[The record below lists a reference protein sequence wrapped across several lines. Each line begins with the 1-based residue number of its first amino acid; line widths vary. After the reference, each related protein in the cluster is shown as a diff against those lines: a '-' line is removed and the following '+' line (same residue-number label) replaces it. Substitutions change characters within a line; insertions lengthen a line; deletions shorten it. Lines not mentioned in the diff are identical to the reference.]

1 MRYRC
6 ALFFPGIP
14 VVKSLAWWFRIPFWQ
29 RVMGAFV
36 LGALV
41 GWRRASVRGG
51 DRLDH
56 WQYAAVH
63 GIALTLAAVALTV
76 LAGRLGI
83 E

>member
-1 MRYRC
+1 MI
-6 ALFFPGIP
+6 L
-14 VVKSLAWWFRIPFWQ
+14 LA
-29 RVMGAFV
+29 AFV

-41 GWRRASVRGG
+41 GWRRATTRGG

-76 LAGRLGI
+76 LAGLLGI
-83 E
+83 G

>member
-1 MRYRC
+1 MI
-6 ALFFPGIP
+6 L
-14 VVKSLAWWFRIPFWQ
+14 LA
-29 RVMGAFV
+29 AFV

-41 GWRRASVRGG
+41 GWRRASTRGG

-83 E
+83 D